1 MSQTP
6 LSPPWSYDL
15 ALQNFRLQAGLTPQ
29 ELNELEMTTLEDL
42 QKALAIMQTKQQH
55 TKKLM
60 YLKRLQPFLDA
71 MEQYSTVINIFVN
84 ASNLVAFVWGP
95 MKFLLVTVSNV
106 SEAFNAL
113 LDGYRSIGEQMPLLL
128 QYRDFFES
136 NQYMQKALASIFE
149 DVLEFHLL
157 AVQLFKQR
165 STTVISYSSPRLRL
179 YKH

>member
-1 MSQTP
+1 M
-6 LSPPWSYDL
+6 D
-15 ALQNFRLQAGLTPQ
+15 
-29 ELNELEMTTLEDL
+29 
-42 QKALAIMQTKQQH
+42 AIVI
-55 TKKLM
+55 LM
-60 YLKRLQPFLDA
+60 
-71 MEQYSTVINIFVN
+71 INDQ
-84 ASNLVAFVWGP
+84 S
-95 MKFLLVTVSNV
+95 KTVSNV

-136 NQYMQKALASIFE
+136 NQCMQKALASKFE

-165 STTVISYSSPRLRL
+165 STSAIPYSSPRLRL